1 MKKNK
6 ENQSNYIPG
15 LTLSRREG
23 EAVIINGTIRV
34 LVKKI
39 SGAVVRLTFQNAEGF
54 VIDREEVHLDKQ
66 GAKHA

>member
-66 GAKHA
+66 EANRA